1 MVLLSGGVFVPRKV
15 LITGASSGIGR
26 DIARF
31 FDSMGCELILV
42 ARRED
47 RLKALAGCLNG
58 TPKIIAMDVG
68 NAEKAE
74 QLYRIT
80 KDENIDILI
89 NNAGF
94 GLWGS
99 FTETDPAREIEMIKL
114 NVEAMHVLF
123 KLFLRDFKKRNSGK
137 ILNVASAAAFAP
149 GPYMAAYY
157 ASKAYVLRL
166 TQAVAHE
173 LKEENSAVTV
183 SALCPGPVN
192 TEFNRVAGVHFSVKP
207 LSSKYVAKYAVIN
220 MIKGKTVIIPGKTI
234 KLAAAASKIVPSE
247 TVCEI
252 VSGIQKKKMR

>member
-1 MVLLSGGVFVPRKV
+1 MPRKV

-26 DIARF
+26 DIARI

-47 RLKALAGCLNG
+47 RLKALASCLNG
-58 TPKIIAMDVG
+58 TPRIIAMDIG
-68 NAEKAE
+68 NAENAMA
-74 QLYRIT
+74 LYEMT

-94 GLWGS
+94 GLWGGFS
-99 FTETDPAREIEMIKL
+99 ETSTEREVEMIRL

-123 KLFLRDFKKRNSGK
+123 KLFLKDFKAKNSGK

-173 LKEENSAVTV
+173 LKEENSSVTV
-183 SALCPGPVN
+183 SALCPGPVS
-192 TEFNRVAGVHFSVKP
+192 TEFNKVAGVNFSMRP
-207 LSSKYVAKYAVIN
+207 LSSKKVARYAVMN
-220 MIKGKTVIIPGKTI
+220 MLRGKTVIIPGTTV
-234 KLAAAASKIVPSE
+234 KLAAFASKITPSSI
-247 TVCEI
+247 TCDI
-252 VSGIQKKKMR
+252 VSGIQKKKMG

>member
-1 MVLLSGGVFVPRKV
+1 MPRKV

-26 DIARF
+26 DIARL

-42 ARRED
+42 ARREE
-47 RLKALAGCLNG
+47 RLKALASCLNG
-58 TPKIIAMDVG
+58 APRIIAMDIG
-68 NAEKAE
+68 TAENAKN
-74 QLYRIT
+74 LYEMT

-99 FTETDPAREIEMIKL
+99 FTETDTDREVEMIRL

-123 KLFLRDFKKRNSGK
+123 KLFLRDFKEKNSGK

-173 LKEENSAVTV
+173 LKEENSSVTV

-192 TEFNRVAGVHFSVKP
+192 TEFNKVAGVHFSVRP
-207 LSSKYVAKYAVIN
+207 ISSKKVARYAVMN
-220 MIKGKTVIIPGKTI
+220 LLKGKTVIIPGTTI
-234 KLAAAASKIVPSE
+234 KLAAFASKLTPSSI
-247 TVCEI
+247 TCNI
-252 VSGIQKKKMR
+252 VSGIQKKKMG